1 MKVSIHVIQGVLA
14 CSLILIGCIAP
25 SGDDDD
31 DDSGGGISCAADG
44 VCPQYQN

>member
-1 MKVSIHVIQGVLA
+1 MKVSIHIIQGVLA
-14 CSLILIGCIAP
+14 CSLILTGCIAP
-25 SGDDDD
+25 SGDD